1 MINGLIEFSL
11 TLMSHIVTFS
21 DKTIKET
28 NDRSDQTDSILKA
41 NLEKVEY
48 EEIQISFPSNETAT
62 KKILHQ
68 RRFKEYNNL
77 KYKAKLCVK
86 ATNIIDENENLKNAT
101 YAEIL
106 RANIKLTREISKT
119 DNTDHN
125 NKQNIQEKLRSLS
138 LTNRNKRQR
147 NIPSRKL
154 SNSNIQNSDKH
165 KQKINELQEEIQKTE
180 TFARNTG

>member
-1 MINGLIEFSL
+1 
-11 TLMSHIVTFS
+11 MSHIVTFS
-21 DKTIKET
+21 DKTFKEK
-28 NDRSDQTDSILKA
+28 NDRIDQTDSILKA
-41 NLEKVEY
+41 NLEKAEY
-48 EEIQISFPSNETAT
+48 EEIHKTFPSNATAT

-68 RRFKEYNNL
+68 RKFKEYKNL
-77 KYKAKLCVK
+77 KYKAKLSVK
-86 ATNIIDENENLKNAT
+86 AANIIDENENLKNAT

-106 RANIKLTREISKT
+106 RANRKLTRKISKT

-165 KQKINELQEEIQKTE
+165 KQKINELQEEIKKTE